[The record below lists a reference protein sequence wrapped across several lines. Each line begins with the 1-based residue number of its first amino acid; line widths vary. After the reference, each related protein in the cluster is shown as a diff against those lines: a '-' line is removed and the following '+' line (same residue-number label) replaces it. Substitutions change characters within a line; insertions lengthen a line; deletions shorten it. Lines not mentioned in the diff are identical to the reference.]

1 MPVDDRNF
9 ERQASVKTE
18 AQMSAGRMLTVAAI
32 GIALASL
39 LIFELSIFR

>member
-18 AQMSAGRMLTVAAI
+18 AQMSAGRMLLVAAI
-32 GIALASL
+32 GIGFASL
-39 LIFELSIFR
+39 LIYALSHL